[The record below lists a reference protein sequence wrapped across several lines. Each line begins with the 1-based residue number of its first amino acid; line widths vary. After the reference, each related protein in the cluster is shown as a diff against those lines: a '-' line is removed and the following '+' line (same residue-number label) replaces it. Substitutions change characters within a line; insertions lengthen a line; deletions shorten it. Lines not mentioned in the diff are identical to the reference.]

1 MEYRR
6 LGTTGIR
13 VSELALGTATFGWH
27 TGDTE
32 AAALLDAYVDA
43 GGNFIDTSD
52 IYSHWAEGSYAGRA
66 EEMLGAWLQRSG
78 KRGQLVI
85 STKCRFPMGPH
96 PNDAGLSRRH
106 IMDAVEGSL
115 RRLRVDCI
123 DLYQA
128 HAADPRTPI
137 DETMRA
143 FDDLV
148 RAGKVRY
155 LGCSNYPAWRL
166 LESLWRS
173 DAANLG
179 RYQCLQPRYN
189 LLQRDGFEREM
200 ADLVRSYRLGVIPYS
215 PLAGGT
221 LTGKY
226 RDPSEIPAGTRA
238 AEVEG
243 MRKHLTDR
251 TARVV
256 AALERIGVAH
266 GKSTGQTALAWLLS
280 NPLVTAPIVGA
291 RTSGQLKQSLGAAG
305 YRLSDDER
313 GELSTVSDWR

>member
-6 LGTTGIR
+6 LGTTGLR

-27 TGDTE
+27 TDDAE
-32 AAALLDAYVDA
+32 ADALLDTYVDA
-43 GGNFIDTSD
+43 GGNFIDTAD
-52 IYSHWAEGSYAGRA
+52 IYSHWAEGSHAGRA
-66 EEMLGAWLQRSG
+66 EEMLGAWLHRSG

-85 STKCRFPMGPH
+85 ATKCRFPMGPR

-106 IMDAVEGSL
+106 ITDAVEGSL
-115 RRLRVDCI
+115 RRLRIDCI

-128 HAADPRTPI
+128 HAADPSTPI

-166 LESLWRS
+166 MEALWRS
-173 DAANLG
+173 DAANVE

-189 LLQRDGFEREM
+189 LLQRDAFEREM

-215 PLAGGT
+215 PMAGGT

-226 RDPSEIPAGTRA
+226 RDPAEVPAGTRA

-243 MRKHLTDR
+243 LRRHHTER

-291 RTSGQLKQSLGAAG
+291 RNRTQLRQSLGAAG